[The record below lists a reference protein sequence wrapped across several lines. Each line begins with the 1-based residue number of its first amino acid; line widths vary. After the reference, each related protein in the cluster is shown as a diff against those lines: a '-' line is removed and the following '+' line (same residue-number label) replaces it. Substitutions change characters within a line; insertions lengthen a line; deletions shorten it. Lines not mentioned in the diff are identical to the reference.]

1 MTLVTRSAIRL
12 SRRGGQQLKNARANA
27 ALFNTAA
34 NQAKNI
40 VPKLAASSS
49 RVTLPAKAGEYFA
62 TLFFSRL
69 EVVCTLD
76 EVDVAWGYEFG
87 FSRPARRVLLVR
99 DCLTDY
105 STLFFQPTLP
115 APTPLPLASRLV
127 LSRPSLVPSLTSTST
142 LTTSPLSL
150 TPSKFSLVRVRLP
163 PKVAD
168 SFLRSLS
175 TWVRTLSDALP
186 WTVPTVLSE
195 ARRLSTLVLPSRS
208 PSVLLPSGK

>member
-1 MTLVTRSAIRL
+1 M
-12 SRRGGQQLKNARANA
+12 
-27 ALFNTAA
+27 
-34 NQAKNI
+34 
-40 VPKLAASSS
+40 
-49 RVTLPAKAGEYFA
+49 
-62 TLFFSRL
+62 
-69 EVVCTLD
+69 VCTLD

-87 FSRPARRVLLVR
+87 FSRPARRVLLVM
-99 DCLTDY
+99 DCLTDS
-105 STLFFQPTLP
+105 STLLFQPTLP

-150 TPSKFSLVRVRLP
+150 TPSMFSLVRVRP
-163 PKVAD
+163 PLKVAD

-186 WTVPTVLSE
+186 WTVPMVLSE

>member
-1 MTLVTRSAIRL
+1 M
-12 SRRGGQQLKNARANA
+12 KNARANA

-87 FSRPARRVLLVR
+87 FSRPARRVLLVM
-99 DCLTDY
+99 DCLTDS
-105 STLFFQPTLP
+105 STLLFQPTLP

-150 TPSKFSLVRVRLP
+150 TPSMFSLVRVRPP

-186 WTVPTVLSE
+186 WTVPMVLSE

-208 PSVLLPSGK
+208 PLVLLPSGK